1 MIDCDDTLFPARK
14 EELLSEKV
22 IQTINQASKLIHIG
36 IATHRSL
43 LSVTSILTRLKLSG
57 PSIISG
63 GARIID
69 AQTQKVLWEKS
80 IDKGDFFQI
89 IKIIENMD
97 VEIFFTEDEESRE
110 YIKDYQPKRILEVGI
125 YAFEE
130 SVADQLVEKFS
141 VIERIT
147 PHKVLSWTPSKY
159 GIVITHSEATKQY
172 GIFEVAKILNI
183 NTHDIIGIG
192 DSYNDFPL
200 LLACGLKIAI
210 GNAVDELKAI
220 ADYVAPS
227 VYEDG
232 VAEVINK
239 FVLC

>member
-1 MIDCDDTLFPARK
+1 MIDCDDTLFPARR

-22 IQTINQASKLIHIG
+22 IQTMNQASKVIHIG

-43 LSVTSILTRLKLSG
+43 LSVIPILKRLKLSG
-57 PSIISG
+57 PSVISG

-69 AQTQKVLWEKS
+69 AQTYRVLWEKT
-80 IDKGDFFQI
+80 IDERDFFRI

-97 VEIFFTEDEESRE
+97 VEIFFTEDEESRKYRE
-110 YIKDYQPKRILEVGI
+110 NYQPRRILEIGI

-130 SVADQLVEKFS
+130 SAADKLIEKLS
-141 VIERIT
+141 AIERIT
-147 PHKVLSWTPSKY
+147 PHKVLSLDPSKY

-172 GIFEVAKILNI
+172 GIFEVAKILKI

-200 LLACGLKIAI
+200 LMACGLKVAI
-210 GNAVDELKAI
+210 GNAVDELKEI
-220 ADYVAPS
+220 SDYIAPS

>member
-1 MIDCDDTLFPARK
+1 MIDCDDTLFPARR

-43 LSVTSILTRLKLSG
+43 LSVTPILTRLKLSG

-69 AQTQKVLWEKS
+69 AQTCRVLWEKT
-80 IDKGDFFQI
+80 IDKQDFFRI
-89 IKIIENMD
+89 IKIIKNMD
-97 VEIFFTEDEESRE
+97 VEIFFTEEEESRE
-110 YIKDYQPKRILEVGI
+110 YIKNYQPEKILEMGI
-125 YAFEE
+125 YG
-130 SVADQLVEKFS
+130 LEKSETDKLAKLFS
-141 VIERIT
+141 EIDTVSS
-147 PHKVLSWTPSKY
+147 HKVLSREPFRY
-159 GIVITHSEATKQY
+159 GVVITNAEATKQY

-183 NTHDIIGIG
+183 DSHDIIGIG

-200 LLACGLKIAI
+200 LMACGLKVAM

-220 ADYVAPS
+220 ADYVAPT
-227 VYEDG
+227 VNEDG
-232 VAEVINK
+232 VVEVINK